1 MWLRNGTVVPANPNR
16 GNQNM
21 SKTTKTT
28 GNPQR
33 LRVMIADDIVE
44 MRRSTRL
51 MLTLIPNV
59 EIVAIAKDGR
69 EAIAMARKHKPDI
82 ALMDVNMPHTNGL
95 EAIVAMRAE
104 RPELACIILSAERN
118 TETLLEAMAVGARGY
133 LTKPFT
139 TDQLIETMARVSRNL
154 RVKKRQ
160 SSQVAQLRQQRD
172 VILKELAI
180 EYVKQQRSD
189 AKAMRVLEQ
198 VTADPRCDRQLL
210 VALAWVYVQRQ
221 EWGKLKKL
229 KRRLGTDYISRDRR
243 GRT

>member
-1 MWLRNGTVVPANPNR
+1 
-16 GNQNM
+16 M
-21 SKTTKTT
+21 SKSTKTARK
-28 GNPQR
+28 PQQI
-33 LRVMIADDIVE
+33 RVMIADDVTE

-51 MLTLIPNV
+51 MLTMIPNV

-69 EAIAMARKHKPDI
+69 EAIEMARIHQPDI

-95 EAIVAMRAE
+95 QAIAAMRGE
-104 RPELACIILSAERN
+104 RPELACIILSAERD
-118 TETLLEAMAVGARGY
+118 TETLLEAMAIGARGY

-139 TDQLIETMARVSRNL
+139 TEQLIETFERVARNL
-154 RVKKRQ
+154 MVKKRQ

-180 EYVKQQRSD
+180 EYVKQQRTD

-198 VTADPRCDRQLL
+198 VTSDPQCERQLL

-221 EWGKLKKL
+221 EWNKLKEL
-229 KRRLGTDYISRDRR
+229 KKRISVT
-243 GRT
+243 GALNSP

>member
-1 MWLRNGTVVPANPNR
+1 MPETAKSTQL
-16 GNQNM
+16 
-21 SKTTKTT
+21 
-28 GNPQR
+28 
-33 LRVMIADDIVE
+33 LRVMIADDVTE

-51 MLTLIPNV
+51 MLTLIPYV

-69 EAIAMARKHKPDI
+69 EAVQMAHEHKPDI

-95 EAIVAMRAE
+95 QAIAKMRAE
-104 RPELACIILSAERN
+104 RPELACIILSAERD
-118 TETLLEAMAVGARGY
+118 TEILLEAMAVGARGY

-139 TDQLIETMARVSRNL
+139 TEQLVEAVERVARNF
-154 RVKKRQ
+154 RVKKHQ
-160 SSQVAQLRQQRD
+160 SSQVARLRQQRD

-198 VTADPRCDRQLL
+198 VTSDPKCDRQLL

-221 EWGKLKKL
+221 EWQKLKLL
-229 KRRLGTDYISRDRR
+229 KKRLGADYLSTKGSRGIS
-243 GRT
+243 

>member
-1 MWLRNGTVVPANPNR
+1 
-16 GNQNM
+16 
-21 SKTTKTT
+21 
-28 GNPQR
+28 
-33 LRVMIADDIVE
+33 
-44 MRRSTRL
+44 

-69 EAIAMARKHKPDI
+69 EAIAMAREYKPDI

-95 EAIVAMRAE
+95 AAIAAMRDE
-104 RPELACIILSAERN
+104 RPELACIILSAERD

-133 LTKPFT
+133 LTKPYT
-139 TDQLIETMARVSRNL
+139 SEQLIETVERVSQHL

-172 VILKELAI
+172 VILKELAV
-180 EYVKQQRSD
+180 EYVKQQRTD

-198 VTADPRCDRQLL
+198 VTSDPQCDRQLL

-221 EWGKLKKL
+221 EWDKLKQL
-229 KRRLGTDYISRDRR
+229 KKRISVT
-243 GRT
+243 GSLNNP